1 MLGLNWFISDPID
14 FEHKNYL
21 LLSYVSEVEESYS
34 RKELSPYLLWTE
46 KLVSELKLFRLNL
59 ENFESS
65 IRRNLIGISKS
76 GLIYSEVNKP
86 EKLDDISFSRNIHR
100 FYISNF
106 STLVRLFRE
115 MNSSDDRSHIFNMDV
130 LE

>member
-21 LLSYVSEVEESYS
+21 LLSYVGEIEESYS

-46 KLVSELKLFRLNL
+46 KLVSELKIFRSNL
-59 ENFESS
+59 ENFEGS

-76 GLIYSEVNKP
+76 GLVYSEVNKP
-86 EKLDDISFSRNIHR
+86 EKLDEIVEIVEYSKPILECKLEVG
-100 FYISNF
+100 YK
-106 STLVRLFRE
+106 LFKKYPQ
-115 MNSSDDRSHIFNMDV
+115 V
-130 LE
+130 LYL